1 MKACTL
7 ARDAHEISCYLL
19 KRLVGGSDRANGVD
33 RVDKAE
39 YGTVNLT
46 NPTTSNPAAHA
57 AINEPHP
64 KATAVFTCLLGG
76 LAGLMFGLD
85 IGVIS
90 GAQQFIQHD
99 FGISDTVLEHIV
111 SWMMLG
117 AAAGAVGA
125 GWLSSALGRKRSLLW
140 GSLVFV
146 LASALCGA
154 AWSVN
159 SLLIGRLA
167 LGVSIGILSFTAP
180 LYLAEIAPENI
191 RGAMVALYQLMITI
205 GIFVAFLSDT
215 AFSYSGNWHWM
226 LGVIAIPGALF
237 FLGVFALPE
246 SPRWLMMRGRKDQ
259 ATKVLSKL
267 RGNPEVVRREE
278 EEIAEQLRIPQRG
291 WHMFLENRNFRR
303 SVGLGVLLQVV
314 QQFTGMNVVMYY
326 APRIFQDMGYRT
338 EAQLWFTAI
347 VGLTNVLATLIA
359 IGLVD
364 KWGRKPILYTG
375 FAVMAAGLGIVGTM
389 MYLGILTQDER
400 IFTVAMLLVFI
411 VGFAMSAG
419 PLIWI
424 LCSEVQPI
432 KGRDFGIA
440 VSTFTNWIAN
450 FVVGATFLSLLN
462 TFGHAQT
469 FWLYSGFNVVFLV
482 ITFYLVPETK
492 NITLERIERN
502 LMAGNPLRRIGL

>member
-1 MKACTL
+1 M
-7 ARDAHEISCYLL
+7 
-19 KRLVGGSDRANGVD
+19 
-33 RVDKAE
+33 
-39 YGTVNLT
+39 
-46 NPTTSNPAAHA
+46 NPTAQTATT
-57 AINEPHP
+57 ELHP
-64 KATAVFTCLLGG
+64 KAAAVFTCLLGG

-99 FGISDTVLEHIV
+99 FGISDTVLEHVV

-117 AAAGAVGA
+117 AAAGAIGA
-125 GWLSSALGRKRSLLW
+125 GWMSATLGRKRSLLL

-146 LASALCGA
+146 IASALCGA
-154 AWSVN
+154 AWSVEV
-159 SLLIGRLA
+159 LLIGRLI

-191 RGAMVALYQLMITI
+191 RGAMVSIYQLMITI
-205 GIFVAFLSDT
+205 GIFLAFLSDT

-237 FLGVFALPE
+237 FLGIFALPE
-246 SPRWLMMRGRKDQ
+246 SPRWLMMRGRNEQ
-259 ATKVLSKL
+259 ATRVLTKL
-267 RGNPEVVRREE
+267 RGNPEVVKREE
-278 EEIAEQLRIPQRG
+278 DEIAEQLRIPQHG
-291 WHMFLENRNFRR
+291 WNMFLQNKNFRR
-303 SVGLGVLLQVV
+303 SVGLGVLLQIV

-326 APRIFQDMGYRT
+326 APRIFQDMGYHT

-375 FAVMAAGLGIVGTM
+375 FTIMAVGLGIVGTM
-389 MYLGILTQDER
+389 MHLGINTQVEQ
-400 IFTVAMLLVFI
+400 IFSVVMLLVFI

-440 VSTFTNWIAN
+440 LSTLTNWIAN
-450 FVVGATFLSLLN
+450 FVVGFTFLSLLN
-462 TFGHAQT
+462 SFGRAQT
-469 FWLYSGFNVVFLV
+469 FWLYSSFNVVFLL
-482 ITFYLVPETK
+482 ITFFLVPETK

-502 LMAGNPLRRIGL
+502 LMAGNPLRRIGR